1 MVHKARATMVAAIVC
16 YIPARKKEIKQANT
30 TTFIHERSILATLC
44 VVMAHIT
51 IVQILYRLKIKFEQ
65 FLPTCTIQSIHKIPD

>member
-1 MVHKARATMVAAIVC
+1 MVHKARAMMAAAIVC

-30 TTFIHERSILATLC
+30 TTFIQERSILATLC

-65 FLPTCTIQSIHKIPD
+65 YQHARYSRYIHKIPD